1 MSYRIMYSPE
11 DNHKYPPHK
20 QENKWILPSLLV
32 IALLVV
38 AARPQ
43 VRNAVEEWLIPG
55 DTHVTKA
62 AFAVMLD
69 EIKSGEPVGEAVT
82 TFCNMIIDN
91 GKSEEILDT

>member
-20 QENKWILPSLLV
+20 QEKKWFLPSLLV

-43 VRNAVEEWLIPG
+43 VRNAVEE
-55 DTHVTKA
+55 
-62 AFAVMLD
+62 
-69 EIKSGEPVGEAVT
+69 
-82 TFCNMIIDN
+82 
-91 GKSEEILDT
+91 